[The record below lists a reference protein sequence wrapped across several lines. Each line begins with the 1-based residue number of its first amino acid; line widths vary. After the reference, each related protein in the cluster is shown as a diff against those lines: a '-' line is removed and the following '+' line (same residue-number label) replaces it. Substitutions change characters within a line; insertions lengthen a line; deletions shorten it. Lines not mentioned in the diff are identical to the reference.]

1 MNQVL
6 QTATDYA
13 WKIASLAKGIPVED
27 AVKELDRI
35 KSIYGTL
42 TPENV
47 LDASRLETAV
57 LYKLFNWDDAK
68 AAEHYRLQQARTIL
82 NNIQVKVIS
91 DGQPKQI
98 SVYEVIRD
106 KSAQEY
112 KSIQSMTIN
121 DISFIK
127 QRTRQELTILKDKL
141 SVYKELSDVT
151 TALSVAIEALN

>member
-106 KSAQEY
+106 NSAQEY

>member
-6 QTATDYA
+6 QTATNYA

-68 AAEHYRLQQARTIL
+68 AAEHYRIQQARTIL

>member
-6 QTATDYA
+6 QTATNYA

>member
-1 MNQVL
+1 MNQVI
-6 QTATDYA
+6 QTTTDYA

-35 KSIYGTL
+35 KSIYGSL

-47 LDASRLETAV
+47 LDASRLKTAV
-57 LYKLFNWDDAK
+57 LHDLFNWDDAK

-82 NNIQVKVIS
+82 NNIEVKVIS

-98 SVYEVIRD
+98 AVYEVIRD
-106 KSAQEY
+106 NSIQEY
-112 KSIQSMTIN
+112 KSIQTMTIS
-121 DISFIK
+121 DITFIK
-127 QRTRQELTILKDKL
+127 QRTKQELTILKDKL